1 MDSGADPDRHPEVTR
16 ALRDLRD
23 DPDSAPEVPPE
34 VTARIAGALRTAS
47 GSGAHTPTRPR
58 LSGVQRAGLLTGG
71 AAVAAGLVV
80 GAIAL
85 NRAPEP
91 AFPAGPTASLI
102 TGPGPDHPFPLS
114 GTELLALLDRAPDLG
129 ALSEP
134 ARRGACLTGLGYP
147 PGLDVLGG
155 TQLETAGRPAVV
167 LVLDGATPAQV
178 SAVVVPPTCNAAH
191 TGLLAET
198 AVARP

>member
-1 MDSGADPDRHPEVTR
+1 RTHRVSDHRTR
-16 ALRDLRD
+16 SRPPVPALRH
-23 DPDSAPEVPPE
+23 
-34 VTARIAGALRTAS
+34 RTA
-47 GSGAHTPTRPR
+47 GPARPR
-58 LSGVQRAGLLTGG
+58 
-71 AAVAAGLVV
+71 
-80 GAIAL
+80 
-85 NRAPEP
+85 
-91 AFPAGPTASLI
+91 
-102 TGPGPDHPFPLS
+102 
-114 GTELLALLDRAPDLG
+114 PDLG